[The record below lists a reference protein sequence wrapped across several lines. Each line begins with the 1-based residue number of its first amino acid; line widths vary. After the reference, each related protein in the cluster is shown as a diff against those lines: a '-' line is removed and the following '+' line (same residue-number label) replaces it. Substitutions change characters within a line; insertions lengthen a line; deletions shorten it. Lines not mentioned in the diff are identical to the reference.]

1 MDKIWI
7 IASKELRGN
16 FVSPIGY
23 IVLSLFSVLAGWFFF
38 NHVNSFN
45 SLVTYYQMSRQPD
58 VLNQINLNR
67 FVIVPLF
74 QELLMLL
81 SIFLPAIT
89 MRLIAEEKKQKT
101 LELLFTSPIQTY
113 EIILGKYLSV
123 LMFFAIMLALTLI
136 YPLIL
141 IIYGSPGPELIPIA
155 IGYIGLFLVGGCIL
169 SIGVF
174 ASSITENQIVAFV
187 LSISIA
193 MLFYIISLPAANVG
207 GVFGDI
213 MSFLSLKDQ
222 FNGMANAFIDS
233 RALLY
238 YISFIFVWLFLS
250 HRVIEGLRV
259 R

>member
-7 IASKELRGN
+7 IARKELRGN

-67 FVIVPLF
+67 FVMVPLF

-101 LELLFTSPIQTY
+101 LELLFTSPIHTY

-123 LMFFAIMLALTLI
+123 LLFFALMLGLTLI

-141 IIYGSPGPELIPIA
+141 IIYGSPGPELIPI
-155 IGYIGLFLVGGCIL
+155 ITGYAGLFLVGGCIL

-193 MLFYIISLPAANVG
+193 MVFYIISMPAGNIG

-213 MSFLSLKDQ
+213 MSFLSIKEQ
-222 FNGMANAFIDS
+222 FNGLANAFIDS
-233 RALLY
+233 RALIY
-238 YISFIFVWLFLS
+238 YISFIFAWLFLS